1 MPLLA
6 YLLSAWTSRPL
17 DQLDSQ
23 QQFFASYI
31 SNDSIRKNL
40 LLLSKTLETWPVGLQ
55 SDSDP
60 ISTVT
65 IVRKY
70 LQHQLFKKSPAAL
83 RTRPFLSH
91 FDSSFSVILAFFQ
104 QALPAVQCEN
114 MWEML
119 LTKSTNL
126 RLVHESWDHPETLT
140 VVFFCATIWM
150 LTIWMLQAKAQTC
163 KGQQIPSP
171 VCTAMRENHE
181 DTGHNQHFF
190 RLVEKTWPSQTR
202 SPGKSSRI
210 PLAACEFSSSLPGSW
225 VSSMRY
231 QQICVLIH

>member
-6 YLLSAWTSRPL
+6 YLLSAWTSPPL

-23 QQFFASYI
+23 QQFYASYI
-31 SNDSIRKNL
+31 GNDSIRKNL

-70 LQHQLFKKSPAAL
+70 LQHQFKKSPAAL

-91 FDSSFSVILAFFQ
+91 FDSSFSVILGFFNKHFQ
-104 QALPAVQCEN
+104 RFSVKICGKCCWQNLPICALSMRA
-114 MWEML
+114 
-119 LTKSTNL
+119 
-126 RLVHESWDHPETLT
+126 ETTLKHSQWW
-140 VVFFCATIWM
+140 FISCA
-150 LTIWMLQAKAQTC
+150 TIWMLQAKAQTC

-181 DTGHNQHFF
+181 DPGHNQHFF

-231 QQICVLIH
+231 QQICLLIH

>member
-17 DQLDSQ
+17 DQLDPR

-31 SNDSIRKNL
+31 SNDSMRKNL
-40 LLLSKTLETWPVGLQ
+40 LLLLKTLETWPVGLQ

-70 LQHQLFKKSPAAL
+70 LHHQLFKKSPAAL

-91 FDSSFSVILAFFQ
+91 FDSSFSVILAFSVKICGK
-104 QALPAVQCEN
+104 L
-114 MWEML
+114 L
-119 LTKSTNL
+119 LTKSTTNCAL
-126 RLVHESWDHPETLT
+126 SMRAETTLKHAQWW
-140 VVFFCATIWM
+140 FISCA
-150 LTIWMLQAKAQTC
+150 TIWMLQAKAQTC

-181 DTGHNQHFF
+181 DPGHNQHFF

-231 QQICVLIH
+231 QQICLLIH